1 MALVPA
7 LDLTTLSGFQVALWA
22 QNNPNQPQRANGPQW
37 MGPIGARW
45 APMGPYVHPLS
56 RRMVVDGGQA
66 STDAAGCLLAS
77 FNQATWPMILCDT
90 THQQMVADGITRA
103 RSQSNSI
110 PTALCL
116 RRVLPPIDERIHGL
130 LAN

>member
-7 LDLTTLSGFQVALWA
+7 LDLTTLFGFQVALWA

-37 MGPIGARW
+37 MGPIGAIW
-45 APMGPYVHPLS
+45 APMGPYVLPLS
-56 RRMVVDGGQA
+56 RRMVVDSGQV

-77 FNQATWPMILCDT
+77 FNQATWPMFLCDT
-90 THQQMVADGITRA
+90 THQHGVTDGITPA

-110 PTALCL
+110 HAALCL
-116 RRVLPPIDERIHGL
+116 RCMLPPIDERIHGL